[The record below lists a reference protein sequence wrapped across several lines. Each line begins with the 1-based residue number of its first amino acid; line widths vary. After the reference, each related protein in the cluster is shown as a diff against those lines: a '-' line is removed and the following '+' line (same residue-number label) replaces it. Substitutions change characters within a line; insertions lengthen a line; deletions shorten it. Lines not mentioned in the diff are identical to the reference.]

1 MPWVRFDDQFPIH
14 RKVKGLTDAEF
25 RLHTEAIF
33 WCARNLTDG
42 YVARDELRDVSGISK
57 PERHLTAL
65 VSRGLWLETDGGWII
80 HDYLTYQPSRSKV
93 LHTREQR
100 AAAGSKGGVRS
111 GQTRRGDK
119 PPAKQGH
126 RSKHEAKPKQVASG
140 SLEHPAPLLL
150 KKGGGSAPASPGD
163 ARSPQPP
170 HRPPTEVGA
179 PHNPDWRNGKAFGV
193 EPDPV
198 DAERAQRGAALARAS
213 VPKRARHDPG
223 PSALD
228 RLNALTAELP
238 PLTQPPPDDPDPPLA
253 DVVPIRPA
261 TLAEVTQ
268 PQEPA

>member
-93 LHTREQR
+93 LQTREQR
-100 AAAGSKGGVRS
+100 AIAGKKGGERS

-119 PPAKQGH
+119 PKARQGY
-126 RSKHEAKPKQVASG
+126 RSKPEANGKQVASH

-163 ARSPQPP
+163 ARSPEPP
-170 HRPPTEVGA
+170 DRPPTDVVEV
-179 PHNPDWRNGKAFGV
+179 HNPDWRNGKAFGV
-193 EPDPV
+193 QPDPV
-198 DAERAQRGAALARAS
+198 EAERAQRGAALARAS
-213 VPKRARHDPG
+213 VPRRQRHDPG

-228 RLNALTAELP
+228 RLAAAVAELP
-238 PLTQPPPDDPDPPLA
+238 PLTQPPPDDEPEP
-253 DVVPIRPA
+253 
-261 TLAEVTQ
+261 LAEVIQLRQ
-268 PQEPA
+268 PSTSEEPT